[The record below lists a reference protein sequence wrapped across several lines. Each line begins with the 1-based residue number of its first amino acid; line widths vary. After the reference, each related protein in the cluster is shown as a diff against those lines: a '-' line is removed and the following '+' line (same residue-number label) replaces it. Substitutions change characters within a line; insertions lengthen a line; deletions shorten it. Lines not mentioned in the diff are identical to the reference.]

1 LIPPTSILSDIYGTR
16 TKYQIKSVISIVNQ
30 VEPLHIVGGKFENN
44 VGTKGIIYID
54 MKHSSTKER
63 LFIAGVTFNKNMG
76 YIDSSVVFIRGRA
89 PSGVDIYTNVPLSTD
104 SYCAGYSIQSNI
116 FTNNFGC

>member
-1 LIPPTSILSDIYGTR
+1 MNPPTTILSDIYGTR
-16 TKYQIKSVISIVNQ
+16 SKYQIKAVISIVNQ
-30 VEPLHIVGGKFENN
+30 VEPVHIIGGKFENN

-54 MKHSSTKER
+54 MKHSTAKER

-89 PSGVDIYTNVPLSTD
+89 PTGIDIYTKVPPSAD
-104 SYCAGYSIQSNI
+104 SYCGGYSI
-116 FTNNFGC
+116 